1 MLIPM
6 RLYIEADEKRTSKVT
21 QILQY
26 VGPQN
31 HWPACHRMCQ
41 FKISFLKKKY
51 GSKSLIHIGSGPQTN
66 FLMEIF
72 F

>member
-31 HWPACHRMCQ
+31 HWPACHSMCQ
-41 FKISFLKKKY
+41 FKISFLKKNMAVNPLCILEVDHK
-51 GSKSLIHIGSGPQTN
+51 LI
-66 FLMEIF
+66 F
-72 F
+72 

>member
-41 FKISFLKKKY
+41 FKISFLKKNMAVNPLYILEVDHK
-51 GSKSLIHIGSGPQTN
+51 LI
-66 FLMEIF
+66 F
-72 F
+72 